1 MFENLKQYVI
11 QDKTILD
18 CLNQALS
25 RKSKLN
31 HSQSIGIESILEE
44 IENCYIFIFKK
55 RVAFWFV
62 RRFFETGVHVNIEK
76 FDQELDISEKLSG
89 WLESLKFYL
98 VGFNCF
104 VLLKVP
110 NRCRHCLQLIIMKI
124 ASLALY

>member
-1 MFENLKQYVI
+1 LFENLKVYVI
-11 QDKTILD
+11 QDKSILD

-31 HSQSIGIESILEE
+31 NSQSIGIESVLEE
-44 IENCYIFIFKK
+44 IENSYIFIFKK

-62 RRFFETGVHVNIEK
+62 RRLFKTGVHVNVEK
-76 FDQELDISEKLSG
+76 FDQELDIGEKLSS
-89 WLESLKFYL
+89 WLESLEFNL

-110 NRCRHCLQLIIMKI
+110 NRCRHCLLLIIMKI